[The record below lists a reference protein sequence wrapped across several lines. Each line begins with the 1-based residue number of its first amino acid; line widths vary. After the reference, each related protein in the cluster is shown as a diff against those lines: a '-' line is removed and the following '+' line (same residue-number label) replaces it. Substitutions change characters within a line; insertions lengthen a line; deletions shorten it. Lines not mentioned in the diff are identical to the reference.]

1 MNVLEI
7 AREVFELESKEI
19 LNLKDLLN
27 DDFES
32 AVNEILKCTGKVIIS
47 GMGKSGLVGK
57 KICATLASTGTPSI
71 FVHPAEAFH
80 GDLGM
85 IQKQDVVVLISN
97 SGETNEVLK
106 IIPFLFYQ
114 KNIIIS
120 MTGNPDSTLA
130 INSNF
135 HLNIAVGTE
144 ACPLKLAPTSS
155 TTATMV
161 MGDALAV
168 VLMKKRNFQD
178 VHFAKFH
185 PGGSLGKRLLQ
196 NAGSL
201 MKKDFLPKVNP
212 NDTISDVIHVISK
225 GMCGIA
231 VVLEKGIIK
240 GVISDGDIRRSMEK
254 RQSTFFKLK
263 ASNLMTKNPCVIM
276 EDEKLNI
283 AEELMNSKKISS
295 LIVINKTGSFVGI
308 LQRFDL

>member
-27 DDFES
+27 DDFEF

-57 KICATLASTGTPSI
+57 KICATLASTGTSSI

-106 IIPFLFYQ
+106 IIPFLLYQ

-130 INSNF
+130 TNSNF

-212 NDTISDVIHVISK
+212 NDKISDVIHVISK

-254 RQSTFFKLK
+254 RQSTFLKLK
-263 ASNLMTKNPCVIM
+263 ASNLMNKNPCVIM

-295 LIVINKTGSFVGI
+295 LIVVNKTESFVGI